1 MHEKI
6 VAVGFLATKEFK
18 VNWSLMLRSL
28 KFMENK
34 FAARVVLI
42 ALFTTFQANLV
53 HARAIEL
60 ISSVPVAKNVTQI

>member
-1 MHEKI
+1 
-6 VAVGFLATKEFK
+6 
-18 VNWSLMLRSL
+18 MLRNL

-34 FAARVVLI
+34 FAARVILV

-60 ISSVPVAKNVTQI
+60 ISSVPVARNVTQIFTNP